1 MRDFSLRRFLVP
13 PILLLL
19 SALTCGVVSAEQL
32 VLVGQP
38 ASDATWQ
45 SSTEEGVLEFR
56 IGETVHQVPR
66 EKLVRWSTPPANI
79 GRGEAILVDGSR
91 LVLADSWGG
100 TFALQLVDDTVTLAT
115 NRLGDV
121 QVSPAQLRAA
131 LLNAPADALRRT
143 KLLDKLLSDAPAA
156 DRIYLTNGD
165 VLSGRV
171 SRIASQSSAGE
182 AVGVFL
188 LAGEAQPVALPTK
201 RVAGIRWGGDGRDIL
216 RGELAVGL
224 RDGSYL
230 VVQTLKT
237 KVDRYSTKLACGIT
251 FSGDVRDVVHLQS
264 VGSQVTYLS
273 DVEAV
278 DYRHQPYLD
287 IPWPY
292 QRDRNVLGGPLV
304 VGGHTYAKG
313 IGMVTAARLTY
324 RVPPQ
329 RQRFAAEV
337 AVDEIAVDGIAADG
351 GAAGRG
357 SVVFRIYLL
366 RENDWQQA
374 FASPVVRGGGRPLA
388 VSVKLA
394 GAKEIA
400 LVTDYADRGDELDY
414 ADWLDARFE

>member
-1 MRDFSLRRFLVP
+1 MRDFSLCCFPLLP
-13 PILLLL
+13 TLLLL
-19 SALTCGVVSAEQL
+19 SILKCTGVSAEQL

-38 ASDATWQ
+38 SSDATWQ

-56 IGETVHQVPR
+56 AGETVVQVPR

-100 TFALQLVDDTVTLAT
+100 TLALQLVDGTVTLAT

-121 QVSPAQLRAA
+121 QVSPAQLRAT

-143 KLLDKLLSDAPAA
+143 KLLDKLLSDAPTS
-156 DRIYLTNGD
+156 DRVYLTNGD

-182 AVGVFL
+182 AVVVFL
-188 LAGEAQPVALPTK
+188 LAGETQPVELPTK
-201 RVAGIRWGGDGRDIL
+201 RVAGIRWGGDGPDIS

-237 KVDRYSTKLACGIT
+237 KGDRFSTKLACGIT

-278 DYRHQPYLD
+278 DYRHRPYLD
-287 IPWPY
+287 IAWPY

-329 RQRFAAEV
+329 VERFAAEV
-337 AVDEIAVDGIAADG
+337 AVDEIAAEIAVEG

-357 SVVFRIYLL
+357 SVVFRVYLL

-374 FASPVVRGGGRPLA
+374 FASPVVRGGGKPLA
-388 VSVKLA
+388 VSVNLA

>member
-1 MRDFSLRRFLVP
+1 MRDFSLCCLP
-13 PILLLL
+13 LLPTLLLL
-19 SALTCGVVSAEQL
+19 SILTFAGVSAEQL

-38 ASDATWQ
+38 STDATWQ

-56 IGETVHQVPR
+56 VGETVHQVPR

-100 TFALQLVDDTVTLAT
+100 TFSLQLLDDTVTLAT

-143 KLLDKLLSDAPAA
+143 KLRDKLLSDADDNDA
-156 DRIYLTNGD
+156 DADQIYLTNGD
-165 VLSGRV
+165 ALSGRV

-182 AVGVFL
+182 AVVVFS
-188 LAGEAQPVALPTK
+188 LAGETQPVELPTK
-201 RVAGIRWGGDGRDIL
+201 RVAGIRWGGDRRDIS

-237 KVDRYSTKLACGIT
+237 KADRFSTKLACGIT
-251 FSGDVRDVVHLQS
+251 FSGDVRDVIHLQT
-264 VGSQVTYLS
+264 VGSQVIYLS

-313 IGMVTAARLTY
+313 IGMVTSARLTY

-329 RQRFAAEV
+329 VERFAAEG
-337 AVDEIAVDGIAADG
+337 AVDGIAADG
-351 GAAGRG
+351 GAAGQG
-357 SVVFRIYLL
+357 SVVFRVYLL

-374 FASPVVRGGGRPLA
+374 FASPVVRGGDRPLA

-414 ADWLDARFE
+414 ADWLDAWFE